1 MHRELRREEKRREES
16 GDKYKV
22 GENDRPKTAREPQ
35 ERVSK
40 RTEHEDEEKEEIKEH
55 EGEDESSDSD
65 SGLFEMADMSQADKI
80 VTVSITHETPLTTS
94 TGSKKVQNGP
104 LLARPGS
111 ATSQQGSHSPAAA
124 ALHPL
129 NGLLQPTG
137 RIPQAGYQV
146 ISIFL
151 EIYIYEIFHPWHH
164 CYISRLSH
172 LSEFQANMRLLFT
185 QRPNSASEANGQHSN
200 GMVSLPY
207 KATSHDDGN

>member
-1 MHRELRREEKRREES
+1 MHRGNRELHRELRREEKRREES

-111 ATSQQGSHSPAAA
+111 AASLQGSHSPAAA

-137 RIPQAGYQV
+137 RIPQAGYQA
-146 ISIFL
+146 IPIFL
-151 EIYIYEIFHPWHH
+151 EIYIFNTKFFIPGTIVIIYQDYLI
-164 CYISRLSH
+164 
-172 LSEFQANMRLLFT
+172 
-185 QRPNSASEANGQHSN
+185 
-200 GMVSLPY
+200 
-207 KATSHDDGN
+207 

>member
-1 MHRELRREEKRREES
+1 MHRGNRELHRELRREEKRREES

-55 EGEDESSDSD
+55 EEEDESSDSD

-80 VTVSITHETPLTTS
+80 VTVSVTHETPLTITTS
-94 TGSKKVQNGP
+94 TGSKKVQNGH
-104 LLARPGS
+104 LLARSGS
-111 ATSQQGSHSPAAA
+111 AASQQGSHSPAAA

-137 RIPQAGYQV
+137 RIPQAGYQA

-151 EIYIYEIFHPWHH
+151 EIFIYNTNFFIPGTIVI
-164 CYISRLSH
+164 YQDYLI
-172 LSEFQANMRLLFT
+172 
-185 QRPNSASEANGQHSN
+185 
-200 GMVSLPY
+200 
-207 KATSHDDGN
+207 